1 MHDTIL
7 LPTDGSNNAELAANR
22 AIELADRFDATLH
35 VLYVVEQ
42 TRDDPEMKG
51 FEEKI
56 AEEVDRGHDIVEEV
70 KTRATNEGVETETTV
85 ERGVPRSTIV
95 DYTDE
100 HGIDL
105 IVIGSTG
112 ADDPAEKLLG
122 TVSKF
127 VVNEAPADVFVV
139 RPDERLADLN

>member
-1 MHDTIL
+1 MHDRIL
-7 LPTDGSNNAELAANR
+7 LPTDGSDNAELATER

-35 VLYVVEQ
+35 VLYVAER
-42 TRDDPEMKG
+42 TRNDPELKG
-51 FEEKI
+51 LEEKI
-56 AEEVDRGHDIVEEV
+56 AEEIDRGHDIVEAVER
-70 KTRATNEGVETETTV
+70 RATNQGIETTATV

-100 HGIDL
+100 HGIGL
-105 IVIGSTG
+105 VVIGSVG
-112 ADDPAEKLLG
+112 ATDPVERLVG

-139 RPDERLADLN
+139 RPDERLADLS